1 MIKKFSHKI
10 AMLFAIF
17 FIAIV
22 AAPTLIISMD
32 DNVDVTFFFGEN
44 EEEENLKLLFEITTT
59 DSENQILAK
68 TSDNKD
74 RYTFKNYPKPHL
86 NLISPPPERK

>member
-68 TSDNKD
+68 TSDNTD
-74 RYTFKNYPKPHL
+74 SYTFKNYPKPHL

>member
-59 DSENQILAK
+59 DSENQILVK
-68 TSDNKD
+68 NSDNRD
-74 RYTFKNYPKPHL
+74 SYTFKNYPKPHL